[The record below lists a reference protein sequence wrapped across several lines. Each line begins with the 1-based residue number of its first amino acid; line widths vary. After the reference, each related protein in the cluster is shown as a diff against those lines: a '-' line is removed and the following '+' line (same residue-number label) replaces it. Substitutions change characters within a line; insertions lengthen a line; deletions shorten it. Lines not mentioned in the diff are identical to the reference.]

1 MAVDEAVLEAAAAG
15 HSPPTLRLYAWEPAC
30 ISLGLAQPSGDIDV
44 EALRRHRWEMVRRPT
59 GGRAILHTDELTYAV
74 IAASSEA
81 LMRGGVLESYNRIAQ
96 ALLCALE
103 QLALSARAE
112 SSYSLPVGADRK
124 GPVCFEV
131 PSNYEITVAGKKLI
145 GSAQARRKGGVLQHG
160 ALPLHG
166 DLGRITAVLRYEDEE
181 AQAEG
186 RRRLLE
192 HAINVQTALNRMV
205 TWEEAA
211 NAFTAAFA
219 ETCGLE
225 LQPGKLTPAEAARA
239 DELVRLKYANPSW
252 TLRV

>member
-1 MAVDEAVLEAAAAG
+1 MRPKHLVTVFFL
-15 HSPPTLRLYAWEPAC
+15 
-30 ISLGLAQPSGDIDV
+30 LATT
-44 EALRRHRWEMVRRPT
+44 M
-59 GGRAILHTDELTYAV
+59 
-74 IAASSEA
+74 
-81 LMRGGVLESYNRIAQ
+81 
-96 ALLCALE
+96 
-103 QLALSARAE
+103 LALPARAE
-112 SSYSLPVGADRK
+112 SSYSLPAGADRK

-166 DLGRITAVLRYEDEE
+166 DMGRITAVLRYVDEE

-225 LQPGKLTPAEAARA
+225 LQPGELTPAELARA

>member
-15 HSPPTLRLYAWEPAC
+15 YSPPTLRLYAWEPAC
-30 ISLGLAQPSGDIDV
+30 ISLGLAQSCRDV
-44 EALRRHRWEMVRRPT
+44 DAEALRRHGWDMVRRPT

-96 ALLCALE
+96 ALLRALE
-103 QLALSARAE
+103 QLALPARAE
-112 SSYSLPVGADRK
+112 SSYSLPAGADRK

-166 DLGRITAVLRYEDEE
+166 EMGRITAVLRYVDEE

-192 HAINVQTALNRMV
+192 HATNVQTALNRMV

-211 NAFTAAFA
+211 NAFAAAFA
-219 ETCGLE
+219 DTCGLE
-225 LQPGKLTPAEAARA
+225 LQPGELTPAELARA